1 MVKQRK
7 HVWTGPRVLHRSCST
22 TPQGHAPAGRVV
34 YLHAQFAPETFALF
48 SCNTQRTGSS
58 RAALVLSFFAFLS
71 SLDWHSLDGVEM
83 YLQIFVPL
91 KQQLSTWKCG
101 SQGSTR
107 STPAGLWL
115 CRAEPRTL
123 VLYSVLLLLSIL
135 QRSEIR
141 NRFSRPFSQQPTSRI
156 TSKPA
161 KCQQKQ
167 KKKKR
172 PGVVSLGAALSGEL
186 SHTQALASMQD
197 YGWLLGR
204 GDRQDVTAN
213 AAVFCYRLEL
223 HKLRKVEKWCKRR
236 SSSRRYSLPRVGN
249 LSCL

>member
-34 YLHAQFAPETFALF
+34 YLHAQFAPETFAPF

-71 SLDWHSLDGVEM
+71 SLDCHSLDGVEM

-156 TSKPA
+156 TSSLPNVNKN
-161 KCQQKQ
+161 
-167 KKKKR
+167 KKKR
-172 PGVVSLGAALSGEL
+172 PGVVSLGAALSEEL
-186 SHTQALASMQD
+186 SHMQALASMQD

-223 HKLRKVEKWCKRR
+223 HKLRKGEKWCKCR
-236 SSSRRYSLPRVGN
+236 SSSRRHNLPRVGN